1 MNDWVSCL
9 SFLGLCGVSM
19 AHSAWLGRL
28 SRRFRDHE
36 IRCHRIR
43 KETCGFCGG
52 NGCPFNGKQSS
63 MNDAEYPLN
72 PAGSRMATTEGS
84 EVRKAN
90 ELSLGRRSYPGN
102 ETDTSLTRGNDDT

>member
-19 AHSAWLGRL
+19 AHSAWLGCL

-52 NGCPFNGKQSS
+52 NGCPFNGKQSNVKS
-63 MNDAEYPLN
+63 FSQPRIPDSSLTETTDGSSVVKMNDE
-72 PAGSRMATTEGS
+72 
-84 EVRKAN
+84 
-90 ELSLGRRSYPGN
+90 SLGR
-102 ETDTSLTRGNDDT
+102 SL